1 MTPQTSA
8 VSRAARQRF
17 NWTGHH
23 WLALGYLG
31 IAVVAVMVGTALSLA
46 MRVHRVWP
54 EAAIPLLGAAMS
66 PEQYLALVTMHGTLM
81 VFFVLT
87 VAPQSGFANLVL
99 PGQLGSREMALPL
112 VNAAGFWFTLLS
124 FAVMLCAFLVPAGAP
139 IGGWSAYPPLSAMA
153 AAGPGQGFG
162 MDVWLV
168 SLAIFCV
175 GSTLGAVNTV
185 VTVARCRCEGMTY
198 GRLPLTVWSW
208 LTAALLTILVF
219 SVLFAAIVLLL
230 CDRHL
235 GTAFFVPSTQWVNGM
250 VTHRS
255 GDGSPLLWLHL
266 FWFFGH
272 PEVYIAVLPGMGLVS
287 MLLGNFTR
295 RRIPGYRMMIATTLL
310 IGGLGVLVWGHHM
323 FVAGLNP
330 FAGTAFELTTMAI
343 ALPSTAKVLNWLVIL
358 WRSKPRLETPMLW
371 ALGFVSVFVAGGVS
385 GPILAQP
392 ALDAY
397 LHNTFFVVAHFH
409 LIMAMAA
416 IFGIFAGIAYWFPL
430 MTGRA
435 MNERLGKVHFW
446 WTLLCAYSTFLP
458 MHLTGLAGEPRHY
471 AQLDGIAGV
480 AGALVRG
487 TLPLERH
494 ITVSALLLGM
504 GQVLWVWNVV
514 WSWRKGAPALGNPWE
529 ATTME
534 WAPVPAEGESLVCER
549 EPCHYDV
556 GPGTDVASGTD
567 LVSAINGA
575 AAAVAVPQWAVQAR
589 AE

>member
-1 MTPQTSA
+1 MAPPAESPGPAMTPPL
-8 VSRAARQRF
+8 SRPQATQPRKGIR
-17 NWTGHH
+17 WTHH
-23 WLALGYLG
+23 RGLALGYLG
-31 IAVVAVMVGTALSLA
+31 IAVAAVAVGTLLSLA
-46 MRVHRVWP
+46 MRLHRVWP
-54 EAAIPLLGAAMS
+54 NLALPLVGGMQ

-99 PGQLGSREMALPL
+99 PEQLGSHEMALPL
-112 VNAAGFWFTLLS
+112 VNALGFWATLASFLLMLAA
-124 FAVMLCAFLVPAGAP
+124 FAVPGGAP
-139 IGGWSAYPPLSAMA
+139 IGGWAAYPPLSAMA
-153 AAGPGQGFG
+153 AAGPGQGLG
-162 MDVWLV
+162 MDVWLA

-175 GSTLGAVNTV
+175 ASTLGATNTL
-185 VTVARCRCEGMTY
+185 VTIARCRCPGMTY
-198 GRLPLTVWSW
+198 GRMPLTVWSW
-208 LTAALLTILVF
+208 LTASLLTVLVF
-219 SVLFAAIVLLL
+219 SVLFAAITLLL

-235 GTAFFVPSTQWVNGM
+235 GTAFFVPSTQWVNG
-250 VTHRS
+250 VVSHRS

-272 PEVYIAVLPGMGLVS
+272 PEVYIAVLPGMGLIT
-287 MLLGNFTR
+287 MLLGNFAR
-295 RRIPGYRMMIATTLL
+295 RRIPAYRWMVATTLL
-310 IGGLGVLVWGHHM
+310 IGGLGILVWGHHM

-343 ALPSTAKVLNWLVIL
+343 ALPSAAKVLNWLVML
-358 WRSKPRLETPMLW
+358 WRSKPRLDTPMLW
-371 ALGFVSVFVAGGVS
+371 ALGFVSVFVTGGIS

-416 IFGIFAGIAYWFPL
+416 IFGIFAGIAYWFPML
-430 MTGRA
+430 TGRLLH
-435 MNERLGKVHFW
+435 EGLGKVHFW
-446 WTLLCAYSTFLP
+446 WTLLFAYSTFLP

-471 AQLDGIAGV
+471 AVLTGVDGV

-494 ITVSALLLGM
+494 ITVSALLLCL
-504 GQVLWVWNVV
+504 GQLVWVWNVA
-514 WSWRKGAPALGNPWE
+514 WSWRRGRPAGPNPWV

-534 WAPVPAEGESLVCER
+534 WAPAPVAGTTLVCAR
-549 EPCHYDV
+549 EPCHY
-556 GPGTDVASGTD
+556 VADT
-567 LVSAINGA
+567 VSAINGA
-575 AAAVAVPQWAVQAR
+575 TAFLPQWADPAA

>member
-1 MTPQTSA
+1 MTPLTN
-8 VSRAARQRF
+8 AANTTMVQHRSP
-17 NWTGHH
+17 WTHH
-23 WLALGYLG
+23 RRLALGYLLL
-31 IAVVAVMVGTALSLA
+31 AFAAVAVGTLLSLA
-46 MRVHRVWP
+46 MRLHRVWP
-54 EAAIPLLGAAMS
+54 TAALPLIGNMQ

-99 PGQLGSREMALPL
+99 PEQLGSRDMALPL
-112 VNAAGFWFTLLS
+112 VNALGFWTTLLS
-124 FAVMLCAFLVPAGAP
+124 FAVLLCAFLVPGGAP
-139 IGGWSAYPPLSAMA
+139 IGGWAAYPPLSAVA

-162 MDVWLV
+162 MDLWLA
-168 SLAIFCV
+168 SLSIFCI

-185 VTVARCRCEGMTY
+185 VTVARCRCQGMTY
-198 GRLPLTVWSW
+198 SRMPLTVWSW

-219 SVLFAAIVLLL
+219 SVLFAAIVLLC

-235 GTAFFVPSTQWVNGM
+235 NTAFFVPSTQWVNGT
-250 VTHRS
+250 VLHRPS
-255 GDGSPLLWLHL
+255 DGSPLLWLHL

-272 PEVYIAVLPGMGLVS
+272 PEVYIAVLPGMGLAT

-295 RRIPGYRMMIATTLL
+295 RRIPAYRWMIATTLL
-310 IGGLGVLVWGHHM
+310 IGGLGILVWGHHM

-343 ALPSTAKVLNWLVIL
+343 ALPSTAKILNWLVL
-358 WRSKPRLETPMLW
+358 VWRSKPRLDTPMLW
-371 ALGFVSVFVAGGVS
+371 ALGFVSIFITGGVS

-416 IFGIFAGIAYWFPL
+416 IFGIFAGLAYWFPL
-430 MTGRA
+430 LTGRLLH
-435 MNERLGKVHFW
+435 EPLGKLHFW
-446 WTLLCAYSTFLP
+446 WTFAFAYLTFLP

-471 AQLDGIAGV
+471 ADLNGLAGT

-494 ITVSALLLGM
+494 ITVCAMLLAA
-504 GQVLWVWNVV
+504 GQLLWVANVA
-514 WSWRKGAPALGNPWE
+514 WSWTRGTPTATNPWH

-534 WAPVPAEGESLVCER
+534 WAPLPLDGEPLVCLR
-549 EPCHYDV
+549 EACHYD
-556 GPGTDVASGTD
+556 PQPDP
-567 LVSAINGA
+567 AIND
-575 AAAVAVPQWAVQAR
+575 VPRFLPQWADPGAQ
-589 AE
+589 E

>member
-1 MTPQTSA
+1 MTPI
-8 VSRAARQRF
+8 SRQNTTQIDRNSR
-17 NWTGHH
+17 WMHH
-23 WLALGYLG
+23 RWLAVGYLG
-31 IAVVAVMVGTALSLA
+31 IAFAAVAVGTLLSLA
-46 MRVHRVWP
+46 MRLHRVWP
-54 EAAIPLLGAAMS
+54 GLALPFIGGMQA
-66 PEQYLALVTMHGTLM
+66 EQYLALVTMHGTLM

-87 VAPQSGFANLVL
+87 VAPQSAFANLVL
-99 PGQLGSREMALPL
+99 PEQLGSHEMALPL
-112 VNAAGFWFTLLS
+112 VNALGFWGTLLS
-124 FAVMLCAFLVPAGAP
+124 FVVMLCAFIVPAGAP
-139 IGGWSAYPPLSAMA
+139 IGGWAAYPPLSAMP
-153 AAGPGQGFG
+153 AAGPGQGLG

-175 GSTLGAVNTV
+175 ASTLGAVNTL
-185 VTVARCRCEGMTY
+185 VTIARCRCHGMTY
-198 GRLPLTVWSW
+198 GRMPLTVWSW
-208 LTAALLTILVF
+208 LTAALLTVLVF

-235 GTAFFVPSTQWVNGM
+235 GTAFFVPSTQWMNGM

-272 PEVYIAVLPGMGLVS
+272 PEVYIAVLPGMGLVT

-295 RRIPGYRMMIATTLL
+295 RRIPAYRWMIATTLL
-310 IGGLGVLVWGHHM
+310 IGGMGVMVWGHHM

-343 ALPSTAKVLNWLVIL
+343 ALPSAAKVLNWLVML
-358 WRSKPRLETPMLW
+358 WRSRPRYDTPMLW

-430 MTGRA
+430 LTGRLLQ
-435 MNERLGKVHFW
+435 ERLGKVHFW
-446 WTLLCAYSTFLP
+446 WTLVFAYSTFLP
-458 MHLTGLAGEPRHY
+458 MHLTGLTGEPRHY
-471 AQLDGIAGV
+471 ADLNGLAGT
-480 AGALVRG
+480 AGSLVRT

-494 ITVSALLLGM
+494 ITASALLLGV
-504 GQVLWVWNVV
+504 GQILWVANVI
-514 WSWRKGAPALGNPWE
+514 WSWKRGRSAGDNPWE

-534 WAPVPAEGESLVCER
+534 WAPQTACRKTRHCLR
-549 EPCHYDV
+549 EACHYED
-556 GPGTDVASGTD
+556 PSST
-567 LVSAINGA
+567 AING
-575 AAAVAVPQWAVQAR
+575 VSTFLPQWADAKV